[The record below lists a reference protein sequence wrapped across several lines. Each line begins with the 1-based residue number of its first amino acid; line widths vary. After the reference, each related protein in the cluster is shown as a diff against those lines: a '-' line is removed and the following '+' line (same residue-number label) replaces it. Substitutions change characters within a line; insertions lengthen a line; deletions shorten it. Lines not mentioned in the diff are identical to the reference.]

1 MAEKKQDSQVEVKKV
16 STKGGLSSGRKK
28 ANVIATST
36 GRAYITSTFNNT
48 LITITNDK
56 GDVIGW
62 SSSGSVGFK
71 GTRKSTPFAASSA
84 METVVKKAV
93 GKGLKTVEVYVKG
106 PGAGRDSALRAI
118 KSAGLSISL
127 IADIT
132 PVPHNGPRAKKK
144 RRI

>member
-1 MAEKKQDSQVEVKKV
+1 MAEEKPS
-16 STKGGLSSGRKK
+16 LGRKK
-28 ANVIATST
+28 AQVAVEGS
-36 GRAYITSTFNNT
+36 GRVYITSTFNNT
-48 LITITNDK
+48 LVTITNDK
-56 GDVIGW
+56 GDTIGW
-62 SSSGSVGFK
+62 SSAGAAGFK

-84 METVVKKAV
+84 MENVAKKVVE
-93 GKGLKTVEVYVKG
+93 KGLKTVEVYVKG